1 MLSWKRSESEKKNDE
16 LGPALSF
23 LVSFPFCRE
32 KEESPEEELIPV
44 SESEVARIQLDS
56 SDAVEPPKDP
66 VLQQEVIHSADLGVP
81 KDEDYEEDTQRMNES
96 RQNVERSLTASDVKE
111 EVEEDDAATEEAE
124 VEAELEAEAE
134 AEEEV
139 EAETETEVKEEIAS
153 DTEPPI
159 LPDDPGPPSPVSSS
173 CNSTPRRVAIHRPS
187 SDPEDDDE
195 GEATEGDEEDASG
208 RESRRD
214 DKAYRTWKKSIHMI
228 IRAAQSHKHAS
239 VFLSPVTDDIA
250 NGYSQVSTRA
260 TGSFWD
266 FNESRATL
274 LP

>member
-1 MLSWKRSESEKKNDE
+1 M
-16 LGPALSF
+16 
-23 LVSFPFCRE
+23 
-32 KEESPEEELIPV
+32 

-81 KDEDYEEDTQRMNES
+81 KDEDYEEDTQRMDAS

-111 EVEEDDAATEEAE
+111 EVEENDAATEEAE
-124 VEAELEAEAE
+124 AEAE
-134 AEEEV
+134 AEV
-139 EAETETEVKEEIAS
+139 EAETEREVKEEIAS

-173 CNSTPRRVAIHRPS
+173 CASTPRRVAIHRPS

-260 TGSFWD
+260 TGSF
-266 FNESRATL
+266 
-274 LP
+274 